1 MLNSKN
7 RRMNKCTL
15 SSCRLLHQYS
25 VFSLMFHIHMNLCC
39 DLTFIYPPESGVR
52 AAVLQA
58 GVLPF
63 IYIYNVPVFS
73 ADGHGEQDEAEQP
86 AQTRRD
92 HNCPKV
98 HLHQLEYPSDDSLT
112 LSTGCSH
119 SGPLKPSVFRH
130 IKAHDSSFIS
140 PDVFRLKEEAA
151 LSNSWMKKPQGFPH
165 ISRVR
170 AEAQSTLSPQSRSL
184 CCI

>member
-1 MLNSKN
+1 MKEAI
-7 RRMNKCTL
+7 C
-15 SSCRLLHQYS
+15 
-25 VFSLMFHIHMNLCC
+25 LCC

-98 HLHQLEYPSDDSLT
+98 HLHQREKSL
-112 LSTGCSH
+112 
-119 SGPLKPSVFRH
+119 
-130 IKAHDSSFIS
+130 
-140 PDVFRLKEEAA
+140 
-151 LSNSWMKKPQGFPH
+151 
-165 ISRVR
+165 
-170 AEAQSTLSPQSRSL
+170 
-184 CCI
+184 